1 MVLNHSSNE
10 PQQYRKQLR
19 AHLAEAQAALLT
31 ALLGVDT
38 AELTSPWLPGNRT
51 PLDALTEQL
60 DADHRVTAAL
70 ERVLTQD
77 ATPDVE
83 VAAFGAIETINRFLA
98 ARRLLLDTLARVPD
112 EDLNCSVDGDATV
125 IECMERRYVEEMGQ
139 AVEIARCEGRVA
151 VPGIAPPILQLAALR
166 AGRKALLTTIA
177 LIPEPDRPS
186 HALVDGSSLLERI
199 AQLARRD
206 RDFMAASGLPPH
218 PGPPPSS
225 APVWHMAWHDLH
237 ATRQR
242 LLTDLTAILDT
253 DLFRSTAVNE
263 RIFTLIEHDRVLAAE
278 LRDSLA
284 LHHPGGFS
292 I

>member
-31 ALLGVDT
+31 ALLGMD
-38 AELTSPWLPGNRT
+38 AAALTSPSLPGNRT
-51 PLDALTEQL
+51 PLDALIEQL

-70 ERVLTQD
+70 ERVLSQD
-77 ATPDVE
+77 ATPAEE
-83 VAAFGAIETINRFLA
+83 VAAFGAIEIINRFLA

-112 EDLNCSVDGDATV
+112 EDLNCPIDGDATV
-125 IECMERRYVEEMGQ
+125 IEWMERRYVEEMDQ
-139 AVEIARCEGRVA
+139 AVEIARCEGRAV

-186 HALVDGSSLLERI
+186 HALVDGSGLLERI
-199 AQLARRD
+199 AQLARCD
-206 RDFMAASGLPPH
+206 RDFMAVSGLQPF
-218 PGPPPSS
+218 PGPPPSRT
-225 APVWHMAWHDLH
+225 PVWRMAWHDLH

-242 LLTDLTAILDT
+242 LLTDLTALLDT
-253 DLFRSTAVNE
+253 DLFRSTALNE

-284 LHHPGGFS
+284 LHYPGRFS
-292 I
+292 A